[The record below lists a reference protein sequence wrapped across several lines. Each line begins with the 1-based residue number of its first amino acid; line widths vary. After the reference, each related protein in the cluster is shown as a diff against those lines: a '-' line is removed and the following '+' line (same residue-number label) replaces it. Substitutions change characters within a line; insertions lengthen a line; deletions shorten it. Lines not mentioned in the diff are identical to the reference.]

1 MKDIDIKNE
10 YGRFKLRV
18 SAVVI
23 KDNYVLLEK
32 AKKYFSYI
40 FPGGHVELGETS
52 IEALYRE
59 TKEELN
65 CNINNYKLIC
75 ALENIYPIDNITAQE
90 INYFYEL
97 DTDIKMKEKEFTLE
111 EIDKGIKKIHEYVWI
126 PIDKIEEC
134 EIYPKVLRSLIKDKK
149 YNQITLCDDRNFDK
163 E

>member
-10 YGRFKLRV
+10 YGKFKLRV

-40 FPGGHVELGETS
+40 FPGGHVELGETT

-65 CNINNYKLIC
+65 CNINNFKLIC
-75 ALENIYPIDNITAQE
+75 ALENIYPVENITAQE

-97 DTDIKMKEKEFTLE
+97 DTDMKLKDLEFQLE
-111 EIDKGIKKIHEYVWI
+111 EIDKGIKKTHDYEWVLVSE
-126 PIDKIEEC
+126 IEKYEV
-134 EIYPKVLRSLIKDKK
+134 YPKILKSLIKNKK
-149 YNQITLCDDRNFDK
+149 YNQVVLCDERNLK
-163 E
+163 N